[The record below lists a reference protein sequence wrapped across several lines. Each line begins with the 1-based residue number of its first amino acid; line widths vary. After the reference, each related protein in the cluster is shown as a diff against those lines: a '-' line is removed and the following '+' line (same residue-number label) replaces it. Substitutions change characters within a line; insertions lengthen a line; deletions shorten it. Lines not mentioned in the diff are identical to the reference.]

1 MGRGSVVADQ
11 PKSRGSNNS
20 ENVVDDLIETMLVG
34 TAKAVGW
41 LAWWG
46 VRFPFASTPI
56 VIALS
61 ASVLAGWRLGVVV
74 AVVYAIGYGL
84 WWYLDRESFHR
95 VVWQPIQQ
103 SWLTWWRYKRSW
115 EHVSTLHGLTARL
128 GERTLVPRLQ
138 WVNIGATCDVL
149 AVRIVTGQC
158 VAVVQGDP
166 QFSWRRR
173 ADRYPSGAPRLGQR
187 IAALL
192 PVRDALAGH
201 DPHRQHVAGCPD
213 VYPLQSRNQGS
224 LAQPRG

>member
-1 MGRGSVVADQ
+1 MGRGLVVAGQ
-11 PKSRGSNNS
+11 PKSRGSNSS

-41 LAWWG
+41 LAWRG

-84 WWYLDRESFHR
+84 WWYLNRESFHR
-95 VVWQPIQQ
+95 VVWQPMQQ

-115 EHVSTLHGLTARL
+115 ENVSTLHGLTARL

-149 AVRIVTGQC
+149 AVR
-158 VAVVQGDP
+158 
-166 QFSWRRR
+166 
-173 ADRYPSGAPRLGQR
+173 
-187 IAALL
+187 LL
-192 PVRDALAGH
+192 
-201 DPHRQHVAGCPD
+201 
-213 VYPLQSRNQGS
+213 
-224 LAQPRG
+224 